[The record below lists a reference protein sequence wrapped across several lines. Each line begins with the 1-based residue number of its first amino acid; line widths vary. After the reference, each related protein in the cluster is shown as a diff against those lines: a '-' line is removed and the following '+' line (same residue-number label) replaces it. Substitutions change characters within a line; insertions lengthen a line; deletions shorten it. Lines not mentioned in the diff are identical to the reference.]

1 MATGYSRPFDPANL
15 VVVHAATQTLG
26 TAYSTQVPD
35 QSGTY
40 KSFLPVPV
48 RTLPANTD
56 SARQTRRDARKGR
69 KISGRSVLS

>member
-1 MATGYSRPFDPANL
+1 MATSYQRVVDPAN
-15 VVVHAATQTLG
+15 VVVVNAATQTLG

-40 KSFLPVPV
+40 KSYLPVPT

-56 SARQTRRDARKGR
+56 AARLTRRDSRKGR
-69 KISGRSVLS
+69 KISGRSGLS